1 MRFLLQLTC
10 IFALLAAQHGALTHA
25 VWHLHE
31 GLPAQAHPQGDHHD
45 HARDDADDGSPSQA
59 DLCGLHVLLGTVL
72 GCAGAA
78 GLQWQVLPVAVE
90 GVLQDP
96 YSRLGAEA
104 PPFFSR
110 APPPVLS

>member
-1 MRFLLQLTC
+1 MRFLLQLAC

-31 GLPAQAHPQGDHHD
+31 GLPAQAHAQDDHHD
-45 HARDDADDGSPSQA
+45 HARDDVDDGNSSQA

-78 GLQWQVLPVAVE
+78 GLQWHAPPVAAE

-96 YSRLGAEA
+96 HSRLGAEA
-104 PPFFSR
+104 LPFFSR
-110 APPPVLS
+110 GPPPVLS